1 MRTLLTDGRTKVLDG
16 MTTIEELMRVCQRDE
31 I

>member
-1 MRTLLTDGRTKVLDG
+1 MRTLLADGRTKVLDG